1 MTLKNVRNFIFII
14 AIITLFMVVSN
25 LFTTNTL
32 SNAVQAVLDLT
43 TLQEVVFAVDQMN
56 VALEEE
62 RIAVGQFQLS
72 GDEELL
78 TRMYVARDAYDE
90 HWSVIMANRRD
101 EQTELL
107 STIAANRETY
117 LSLLDD
123 VVSSYQSNPSNNDSA
138 SKLSVAITY
147 FLQVLDPSISSF
159 AEPEIE
165 NFASRVEVEKV
176 VATNLQARE
185 TITSIVGLIIS
196 LAGVIMAFVYVL
208 GTQRIVASITKI
220 INAANSISRGDLDV
234 AINVDQPGEIGELA
248 KAIERMRTSLK
259 AAIERLR
266 R

>member
-1 MTLKNVRNFIFII
+1 MTLKNVRNFIFVI
-14 AIITLFMVVSN
+14 AIITLLMVVAN
-25 LFTTNTL
+25 MFTSNTL

-78 TRMYVARDAYDE
+78 TRMYAARDTYDE
-90 HWSVIMANRRD
+90 HWGVIMANRRD
-101 EQTELL
+101 EQIDLL
-107 STIAANRETY
+107 TTIADNRETY
-117 LSLLDD
+117 QFMLDE
-123 VVSSYQSNPSNNDSA
+123 VISSYQSNPSNNDSA
-138 SKLSVAITY
+138 SKLSTAITY

-176 VATNLQARE
+176 IATNLQARE
-185 TITSIVGLIIS
+185 TVTAIVGLALS
-196 LAGVIMAFVYVL
+196 LAGVVMSFVYVI

-220 INAANSISRGDLDV
+220 IDAANSISRGDLDV
-234 AINVDQPGEIGELA
+234 PIDVDQPGEIGELA
-248 KAIERMRTSLK
+248 SAIERMRTSLK